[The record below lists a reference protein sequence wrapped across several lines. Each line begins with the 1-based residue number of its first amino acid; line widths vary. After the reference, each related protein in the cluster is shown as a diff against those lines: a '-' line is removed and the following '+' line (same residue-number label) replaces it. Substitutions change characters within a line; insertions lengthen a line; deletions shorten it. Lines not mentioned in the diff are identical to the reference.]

1 MNSSGTANENVIC
14 VDKLWLNFKSA
25 FLKVADRHAPL
36 LQKRVRGVD
45 NCPWM
50 TGQIKKDIRQR
61 DYFLKKAR
69 KSSRDEDWLAYK
81 SMRNRVTNSVKR
93 AKQTYNK
100 KLIDNHKDD
109 TKAFWRT
116 MKKIIPGNK
125 SFGGSKNVNID
136 GVLCSEAS
144 HGKKTANDF
153 NKFFASAAVRLKRA
167 LGNVSFKKRSV
178 DQKVN
183 GSIPNFQFELIN
195 ESLVVKTLQGL
206 KASKASGLDNIS
218 PRMLKDA
225 AVVVAKPLTRI
236 VIESL
241 SQGTVPSEWK
251 YAKITPLYKKG
262 MSTDMDNYRPI
273 SVLPVVSKV
282 LERVVHHQLHSFLSE
297 HKLLNPFQCGFRRN
311 HSTESTAT
319 VFSDYTGVAWTLDC
333 SLGRYLLTCARYLTL
348 LITKFL
354 LAN

>member
-1 MNSSGTANENVIC
+1 
-14 VDKLWLNFKSA
+14 
-25 FLKVADRHAPL
+25 
-36 LQKRVRGVD
+36 
-45 NCPWM
+45 
-50 TGQIKKDIRQR
+50 
-61 DYFLKKAR
+61 
-69 KSSRDEDWLAYK
+69 
-81 SMRNRVTNSVKR
+81 MRNRVTNSVKR

-125 SFGGSKNVNID
+125 SSGGSKNINID

-144 HGKKTANDF
+144 HGKKIAND
-153 NKFFASAAVRLKRA
+153 FFASAAVRLKRA
-167 LGNVSFKKRSV
+167 LGSVSLKKRNV

-183 GSIPNFQFELIN
+183 GSIPNFKFELVN

-251 YAKITPLYKKG
+251 Y
-262 MSTDMDNYRPI
+262 
-273 SVLPVVSKV
+273 
-282 LERVVHHQLHSFLSE
+282 SE
-297 HKLLNPFQCGFRRN
+297 
-311 HSTESTAT
+311 
-319 VFSDYTGVAWTLDC
+319 
-333 SLGRYLLTCARYLTL
+333 TCIKRKPY
-348 LITKFL
+348 
-354 LAN
+354 

>member
-14 VDKLWLNFKSA
+14 VDKLWLNFTSA
-25 FLKVADRHAPL
+25 FLKVADHHAPL

-125 SFGGSKNVNID
+125 SSGGSKNINID

-144 HGKKTANDF
+144 HGQKIANDF
-153 NKFFASAAVRLKRA
+153 NSFFASAAVRLKRA
-167 LGNVSFKKRSV
+167 LGSVSFKKRSV

-183 GSIPNFQFELIN
+183 GSIPNFKFELVN
-195 ESLVVKTLQGL
+195 ESLAVKTLRGL
-206 KASKASGLDNIS
+206 KASKASGLDNTS

-225 AVVVAKPLTRI
+225 RW
-236 VIESL
+236 L
-241 SQGTVPSEWK
+241 SPS
-251 YAKITPLYKKG
+251 
-262 MSTDMDNYRPI
+262 R
-273 SVLPVVSKV
+273 
-282 LERVVHHQLHSFLSE
+282 
-297 HKLLNPFQCGFRRN
+297 
-311 HSTESTAT
+311 
-319 VFSDYTGVAWTLDC
+319 
-333 SLGRYLLTCARYLTL
+333 
-348 LITKFL
+348 
-354 LAN
+354 